1 MIGRFVPCSAEVSR
15 ETGRFGMLGITKKL
29 FGILTQAE
37 RKRAVGIMILM
48 IIGAGLETLGVSLMV
63 PLATAVLDKEQNP
76 EIITVML
83 IALIAVFILKN
94 AFLFFRNWAQYRY
107 TTDIHRRI
115 QLDTVHYY
123 MTRPYSY
130 FLNMNSGAIIRTVNS
145 DTFQV
150 YYLMNSLLVVYS
162 ELFVMVIMIAVVM
175 VISPLMTLFVG
186 SCLAI
191 EYVLIMGKIKPR
203 LNKLGETARK
213 EGGSA
218 NRWLVQMIR
227 GIKSIRV
234 TNTEQFFE
242 ENYQKHIVKM
252 TRMERGN
259 VTFTSLPRAIIESVT
274 ISLMLGVLLILHLRH
289 YDLTALV
296 PMLSAMVVAAV
307 RLLPAVN
314 RFSNATSVAA
324 YRKSALEVITKIYDE
339 MRGQSETTWQSED
352 QGSPAAAEE
361 GFAPAEERPTAA
373 FVEPISFENEIRMEN
388 VSFTYPG
395 AEEPVLENANLTIRK
410 GQTIGLIGVSGAG
423 KTTAA
428 DILLGLLSPNEGRVT
443 VDGWDIAEDWRRWV
457 ASIAYIPQEI
467 FIMSGTI
474 RENVAFGV
482 PAEERDE
489 EKIWR
494 ALEDARL
501 ADHVRTLPDGLDTDI
516 GEAGIRLS
524 GGQRQ
529 RIGIARAL
537 YRDPQILFFDEA
549 TSSLDVQTESEL
561 MESIN
566 ALKDKKTMVIITHR
580 LSTLSHSD
588 VIYQVNEGRV
598 EAVERGK
605 EL

>member
-1 MIGRFVPCSAEVSR
+1 MIGRFVPYSAEVSS
-15 ETGRFGMLGITKKL
+15 ETERFGMLGITKKL

-76 EIITVML
+76 EIITIML

-259 VTFTSLPRAIIESVT
+259 VTFASLPRAIIESVT

-352 QGSPAAAEE
+352 QGGPAAAEE
-361 GFAPAEERPTAA
+361 GFAPAEERPAAA

-443 VDGWDIAEDWRRWV
+443 VDGWDIAEDWRRWA

-537 YRDPQILFFDEA
+537 YRDPEILFFDEA
-549 TSSLDVQTESEL
+549 TSSLDNETENAI
-561 MESIN
+561 MDSISLVWAMLN
-566 ALKDKKTMVIITHR
+566 FW
-580 LSTLSHSD
+580 LSYRIFCRTKN
-588 VIYQVNEGRV
+588 IGRFVNI
-598 EAVERGK
+598 
-605 EL
+605 